1 MQKVRGHTS
10 LRNSAPTACRR
21 AVSGT
26 ISLPYQG
33 YFSPFPYGTS
43 ALSVICVYL
52 ALEDGPPRF
61 QQGFSCP
68 IVLRCLYQFDAWNS
82 TTGLSP
88 SSVGFPHRSSFD
100 ASNCCE
106 LQSTDKRSYNP
117 YRATLVGLALDKFGL
132 IPVRSP
138 LLRESRLIYFPLG
151 TKMFQFPRFASNDLC
166 IQSRIIGFPHSEI
179 FGS

>member
-10 LRNSAPTACRR
+10 LRNSAPTACRH

-26 ISLPYQG
+26 ISLPCQG

-61 QQGFSCP
+61 QQDFSCP
-68 IVLRCLYQFDAWNS
+68 IVLRCPHQLDMWNS

-88 SSVGFPHRSSFD
+88 STVGFPHRSSFD
-100 ASNCCE
+100 ISSCRGMQPAVR
-106 LQSTDKRSYNP
+106 RSYNP
-117 YRATLVGLALDKFGL
+117 CRATLARLALDKFGL

-151 TKMFQFPRFASNDLC
+151 TKMFQFPRFASIRLC
-166 IQSRIIGFPHSEI
+166 IQR
-179 FGS
+179 